1 MRVRTNP
8 SFVVTLI
15 SYQYRPR
22 GKYSVSEDSIINPV
36 GYTFFVKTGSS
47 SLFCYL
53 STNTASSVSFTLYPF
68 FSAIDVSTPINSPF
82 QFSLP
87 SEDSTTLSSV
97 NLIYDSIELMDSDAG
112 LYVVKRDDKYGVID
126 TRGNIKI
133 YVEYD
138 EIGIDPSQF
147 EKNDIKNGYILVNN
161 LIPVRKDKLW
171 GLYNKNGKLVVN
183 IEYDSFG
190 YIASSNK
197 DAMNLLVIPNYD
209 VIVTCSNKKYGLINS
224 SGRVLIGTLTDDIY
238 LTIESGEN
246 HYYMTYNNNKLDVE
260 EYLDSQSIV
269 ARDENGT
276 VLNANEINQN
286 NNSTNTT
293 EEENNGQNNG
303 EQNSNNDEQQNGQQE
318 GNQQSAEEQSNV
330 E

>member
-1 MRVRTNP
+1 
-8 SFVVTLI
+8 
-15 SYQYRPR
+15 
-22 GKYSVSEDSIINPV
+22 
-36 GYTFFVKTGSS
+36 
-47 SLFCYL
+47 
-53 STNTASSVSFTLYPF
+53 
-68 FSAIDVSTPINSPF
+68 
-82 QFSLP
+82 
-87 SEDSTTLSSV
+87 
-97 NLIYDSIELMDSDAG
+97 
-112 LYVVKRDDKYGVID
+112 
-126 TRGNIKI
+126 
-133 YVEYD
+133 
-138 EIGIDPSQF
+138 
-147 EKNDIKNGYILVNN
+147 
-161 LIPVRKDKLW
+161 
-171 GLYNKNGKLVVN
+171 
-183 IEYDSFG
+183 
-190 YIASSNK
+190 
-197 DAMNLLVIPNYD
+197 MNLLVIPNYD